1 MRFFSFALF
10 LLLAGCSDRGS
21 NQDVD
26 AHIAPTADSGAEDA
40 AVAAE
45 DAGLAE
51 DAAVAEDAGLA
62 EDAGSG
68 EDAAIASNDAGT
80 DDAGSRLRNCDQ
92 RPIACRALPPE
103 CPAGQ
108 LPEVEGT
115 CWSGACVPLN
125 QCGCTEH
132 AACGPEGMY
141 ACHRETHCGDWL

>member
-10 LLLAGCSDRGS
+10 LLLAGCSDRGG
-21 NQDVD
+21 NQEVD
-26 AHIAPTADSGAEDA
+26 AHVPARDSGAEDA
-40 AVAAE
+40 GMGGEDASVDDAGVADAGLPE
-45 DAGLAE
+45 DAG
-51 DAAVAEDAGLA
+51 
-62 EDAGSG
+62 
-68 EDAAIASNDAGT
+68 IASNDAGISDAGT
-80 DDAGSRLRNCDQ
+80 NDAGSRLRNCDQ

-132 AACGPEGMY
+132 AACGPAGMY